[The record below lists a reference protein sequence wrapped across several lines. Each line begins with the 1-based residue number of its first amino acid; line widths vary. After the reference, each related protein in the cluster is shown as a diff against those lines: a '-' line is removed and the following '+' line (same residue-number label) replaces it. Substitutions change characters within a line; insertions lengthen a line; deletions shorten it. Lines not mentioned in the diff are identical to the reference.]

1 MARPGLMWISS
12 GGDSWKSVA
21 VSPVSMSR
29 CWRHLSFEHA
39 KLVVSVCAVQ
49 KGADSSSSARG
60 FVQFAAVVASA
71 VSENVPSVEAGLIA
85 KLIQDVLV
93 VHFLYLSSEVCVHN
107 RVFYV
112 LCTTLHMAISSDM
125 VILSTQ
131 GSFFV
136 VKEISKV
143 TWSVALIS
151 AVNSCCILKY
161 S

>member
-1 MARPGLMWISS
+1 M
-12 GGDSWKSVA
+12 
-21 VSPVSMSR
+21 
-29 CWRHLSFEHA
+29 F
-39 KLVVSVCAVQ
+39 VCFVQ
-49 KGADSSSSARG
+49 NGADTSSSARG
-60 FVQFAAVVASA
+60 FVQLAAVVASA

-85 KLIQDVLV
+85 KLKQLVLV

-143 TWSVALIS
+143 T
-151 AVNSCCILKY
+151 
-161 S
+161 